1 MNYFEKLD
9 ASFKNPKTMTTII
22 HRASDRGHANH
33 GWLDAHHSFSF
44 ANWYDP
50 NKIHFGMLRVL
61 NDDIVAPGQGFGM
74 HPHNDMEIITI
85 ILKGALEH
93 KDNMGNGSVIRPGD
107 VQVMSAGSGVLH
119 SEFNPS
125 SSEEVNLFQ
134 LWIFPKE
141 KGIKPRYDQKTFSP
155 DLRKNSVQLV
165 ASGFKKNGELYIHQD
180 AAISLGSIDKDSS
193 IDYTMNRKENGV
205 YMMVVDGSI
214 QVNDEKL
221 SKRDAIGVKGT
232 ESIHIKAESDS
243 QILFIEV
250 PMV

>member
-1 MNYFEKLD
+1 
-9 ASFKNPKTMTTII
+9 MTTII

-50 NKIHFGMLRVL
+50 EKIHFGMLRVL

-193 IDYTMNRKENGV
+193 IDYIMNRKENGV